1 MNINISI
8 VNKRPTVIGTPIIV
22 CGNTGYVVEFA
33 FDDEWNAYPAKTARF
48 VYYKAGSM
56 KYEDVLFEG
65 NAVNVPLLSDIRE
78 VYVGVYA
85 GDLRTTTPVRIPCDK
100 SILCGGGA
108 HEEPPE
114 DVYNQLMALLEKMS
128 GENVDEIID
137 AVMTSEEMTQVLADI
152 ADLKYVPIDVT
163 KISNNVNTKEL
174 GSEVAEVTV
183 SWALNK
189 NPASQTLDGEAVDV
203 AVRSKAV
210 PGPFTAG
217 KTFTLAVVDER
228 DATASATTSISFLNG
243 VYSGVLED
251 GAAIDSAAIRA
262 LTRKLQ
268 STKALTFTVDAGATQ
283 RIVYALPTRYG
294 TPNFNV
300 GGFDGGFAKAAT
312 IDFTNAS
319 GYTEQYDVW
328 LSENTGLGNTTVKVT

>member
-1 MNINISI
+1 MTFNISI

-22 CGNTGYVVEFA
+22 CGNSDYVIKFTFDEEWDGYDV
-33 FDDEWNAYPAKTARF
+33 KTARF
-48 VYYKAGSM
+48 VYDQAGAA
-56 KYEDVLFEG
+56 KYQDVVFEG
-65 NAVNVPLLSDIRE
+65 DTATVPVLSNTRE
-78 VYVGVYA
+78 VLIGVYA
-85 GDLRTTTPVRIPCDK
+85 GDLQTTTPARIPCER
-100 SILCGGGA
+100 SILCGSGA

-114 DVYNQLMALLEKMS
+114 DVYNQLLALLEKMS
-128 GENVDEIID
+128 GENVDEIVD
-137 AVMTSEEMTQVLADI
+137 AVMASAEMTQVLADI

-183 SWALNK
+183 SWTLNK
-189 NPASQTLDGEAVDV
+189 NPASQTLDGEAVDT
-203 AVRSKAV
+203 AARSKTV
-210 PGPFTAG
+210 SGPFTAG
-217 KTFTLAVVDER
+217 KTFTLAVTDER
-228 DATASATTSISFLNG
+228 DATDSATTSISFLNG
-243 VYSGVLED
+243 VYTGVLEA
-251 GAAIDSAAIRA
+251 GATIDSAAVLA

-268 STKALTFTVDAGATQ
+268 STKALTFTADAGATQ
-283 RIVYALPTRYG
+283 QIVYAIPARYG

-319 GYTEQYDVW
+319 GYMESYDVW